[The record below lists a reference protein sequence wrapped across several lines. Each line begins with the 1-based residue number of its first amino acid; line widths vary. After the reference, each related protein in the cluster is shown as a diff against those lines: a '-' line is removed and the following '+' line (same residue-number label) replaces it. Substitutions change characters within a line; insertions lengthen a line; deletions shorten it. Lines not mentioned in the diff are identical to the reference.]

1 VRVRVPYEAGDVS
14 RWELEDPRLQSL
26 PQLLREKGIVLRDR
40 WQPVLLVR
48 YRRDRFIE
56 PVSGTRVSLDA
67 EIAAPAVNPRFLSTS
82 DSTPLGLGILEVK
95 GNADELPRVLWPL
108 LQLGARKRS
117 FSKFLAIYQHVTRT
131 LC

>member
-1 VRVRVPYEAGDVS
+1 
-14 RWELEDPRLQSL
+14 
-26 PQLLREKGIVLRDR
+26 
-40 WQPVLLVR
+40 
-48 YRRDRFIE
+48 
-56 PVSGTRVSLDA
+56 VSLDA